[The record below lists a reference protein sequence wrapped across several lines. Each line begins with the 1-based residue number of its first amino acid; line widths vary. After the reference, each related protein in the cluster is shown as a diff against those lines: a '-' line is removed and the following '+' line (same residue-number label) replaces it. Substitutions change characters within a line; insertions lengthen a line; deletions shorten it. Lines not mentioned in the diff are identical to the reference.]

1 VATDEVLYIYQ
12 RSGVSRGV
20 AGIVSGSPSS
30 SDYVTS
36 HTVALALIV
45 RYAVAAVCMLV
56 RKRAR
61 GSRVSSKAVLIA
73 AAAQN
78 IYIRADSNG

>member
-1 VATDEVLYIYQ
+1 MATDEVLYIYQ

-20 AGIVSGSPSS
+20 AGIVSGGPSPS
-30 SDYVTS
+30 DYGAS
-36 HTVALALIV
+36 HTMTLALTV
-45 RYAVAAVCMLV
+45 RYAVVAVCMLV
-56 RKRAR
+56 RERAR
-61 GSRVSSKAVLIA
+61 GSRGSSKAVLIA